1 MYTELFYSEWVL
13 YYKNL
18 YIEHFLHNFNSAY
31 EGLLYGFN
39 LGLKSAAFVFIF
51 IWVRA
56 SFPRI
61 RFDQLMAFC
70 WTVLLPVLFALIIL
84 IPCVL
89 YSFNI
94 LPLSISLF

>member
-1 MYTELFYSEWVL
+1 
-13 YYKNL
+13 
-18 YIEHFLHNFNSAY
+18 
-31 EGLLYGFN
+31 
-39 LGLKSAAFVFIF
+39 
-51 IWVRA
+51 
-56 SFPRI
+56 
-61 RFDQLMAFC
+61 MAFC

>member
-1 MYTELFYSEWVL
+1 M
-13 YYKNL
+13 
-18 YIEHFLHNFNSAY
+18 YIENFLNNFNSAY

-39 LGLKSAAFVFIF
+39 LGVKSSILIFTF

-61 RFDQLMAFC
+61 RFDQLMGFC
-70 WTVLLPVLFALIIL
+70 WTVLLPILFALIIL
-84 IPCVL
+84 VPAVL

-94 LPLSISLF
+94 LPHNITLF